1 MMNFIKTTLVGGLL
15 VVFPLLVLWLAI
27 REIGAL
33 LIAMADPIGHA
44 IEWLLPSVELDR
56 MYFLG
61 LIAGILI
68 LAVSFIAGLLV
79 KSRFVSGLGRSIEE
93 SVLAK
98 LPMYTML
105 KRLSASWIAGQKQSF
120 APVLFKSADAGLDPC
135 FAIEDHGDGRVTVL
149 MPFAPAAFAG
159 TVRIVNKSDLEYLD
173 CSFDE
178 LSRSIVNFGTDLHE
192 YVAKGDVGQNGSA
205 QGR

>member
-1 MMNFIKTTLVGGLL
+1 MKFIKTTLIGGLL

-27 REIGAL
+27 REIGAM

-44 IEWLLPSVELDR
+44 LELVLPVGLLDR

-61 LIAGILI
+61 LISGILI
-68 LAVSFIAGLLV
+68 LAVSFIAGLLLR
-79 KSRFVSGLGRSIEE
+79 SQWLTRLGRSIEE
-93 SVLAK
+93 AVLAK

-120 APVLFKSADAGLDPC
+120 SPVLYNTGEGAQDPC
-135 FAIEDHGDGRVTVL
+135 FAIKDHGDGRVTVL

-159 TVRIVNKSDLEYLD
+159 TVRIVSKADLDYLD

-178 LSRSIVNFGTDLHE
+178 LSRSIVNFGIDLHE
-192 YVAKGDVGQNGSA
+192 YVGKGSAGQNSPS
-205 QGR
+205 QVK

>member
-15 VVFPLLVLWLAI
+15 VVFPLLVVWLAI

-56 MYFLG
+56 IYFLG

-93 SVLAK
+93 AVLAK

-120 APVLFKSADAGLDPC
+120 TPVLYKTGEGAQDPC
-135 FAIEDHGDGRVTVL
+135 FAIQDHGDGRVTVL

-159 TVRIVNKSDLEYLD
+159 TVRIVKKADLDYLD

-178 LSRSIVNFGTDLHE
+178 LSRSIVNFGIDLHE
-192 YVAKGDVGQNGSA
+192 YVDKGAVGQKASS
-205 QGR
+205 QQK

>member
-1 MMNFIKTTLVGGLL
+1 MNFIKTTLIGGLL

-33 LIAMADPIGHA
+33 LVAMADPIGHA
-44 IEWLLPSVELDR
+44 IEWLLPTVELDR

-61 LIAGILI
+61 LIAGVLI

-79 KSRFVSGLGRSIEE
+79 KSQFISGLGRSIEE
-93 SVLAK
+93 AVLAK

-120 APVLFKSADAGLDPC
+120 TPVLYKTGEGAQDPC
-135 FAIEDHGDGRVTVL
+135 FAIKDHGNGRVTVL

-159 TVRIVNKSDLEYLD
+159 TVRIVSKSDLDYLD

-178 LSRSIVNFGTDLHE
+178 LSRSIVNFGIDLHE
-192 YVAKGDVGQNGSA
+192 YVEKGSA
-205 QGR
+205 CQSASSPEK

>member
-1 MMNFIKTTLVGGLL
+1 MKFIKTTLIGGLL

-33 LIAMADPIGHA
+33 LIAMADPIGYA
-44 IEWLLPSVELDR
+44 IEWLLPTVELDK

-68 LAVSFIAGLLV
+68 LAVSFVAGLLV
-79 KSRFVSGLGRSIEE
+79 KSQFVSRLGQSIEDA
-93 SVLAK
+93 VLAK

-120 APVLFKSADAGLDPC
+120 APVLYKTGEGAQDPC
-135 FAIEDHGDGRVTVL
+135 FAIKDHGDGRVTVL

-159 TVRIVNKSDLEYLD
+159 TVRIVKKADLDYLN

-178 LSRSIVNFGTDLHE
+178 LSRSIVNFGIDLHE
-192 YVAKGDVGQNGSA
+192 YVEKGDAGQNTASS
-205 QGR
+205 